1 MYGKLFTYPILCINL
16 FCVTQFIVAL
26 LIPLAARLCAY
37 LIRAAMGRPDVYFG
51 DDVFYTSIVASLLI
65 LLLAFAWPKR
75 VQALNWIAFFSLS
88 FLFYFLV
95 HYPLKS

>member
-1 MYGKLFTYPILCINL
+1 MYSKLFTYPILSINL
-16 FCVTQFIVAL
+16 CCVTQFIVAF
-26 LIPLAARLCAY
+26 LIAFAARLCAY
-37 LIRAAMGRPDVYFG
+37 LIHAAMGRPDVYFS
-51 DDVFYTSIVASLLI
+51 DVVLYTSIFASLLI